1 LISFAAILSAS
12 LLLKRHWL
20 AYLRK
25 RVITLTTIYTTQAQA
40 FDAASSA
47 AMQLV
52 QEVELV
58 SRGYRISAPLPP
70 ASRIEERS
78 QIKRCRRLRRALNRA
93 NTALLQHYVESYA
106 RIKDFAV
113 QLDFE
118 RYCDVYEIT
127 RSELDEIN
135 TWSDL
140 DQGADEESLKSMQLT
155 LQRLYLV
162 RKMFLCALLAL
173 SAGKASELSQWNTV
187 SDALRSLSASSH
199 SSASMIDDI
208 LSEENKSPTPE
219 RLKDPLSPNHERVRT
234 QLRRFTTMSQGI
246 RELQA
251 KIYLLRDESDRALTT
266 TDDITELGP
275 RLLEQYDNFGAD
287 LRNLVHEWE
296 EGRRALATNITK
308 HENRLSL
315 SPSQLISSRSTTPSS
330 LGGLTAVGGSPADAL
345 KILNGDVL
353 PSMNAD
359 SSDEELFEAVASP
372 RTRST
377 LTREERIAKLKE
389 QRRQQAIVR
398 EQSDAGRTM
407 VKELESVIKLRPR
420 TKGMRTSL

>member
-1 LISFAAILSAS
+1 
-12 LLLKRHWL
+12 
-20 AYLRK
+20 
-25 RVITLTTIYTTQAQA
+25 
-40 FDAASSA
+40 
-47 AMQLV
+47 
-52 QEVELV
+52 
-58 SRGYRISAPLPP
+58 
-70 ASRIEERS
+70 
-78 QIKRCRRLRRALNRA
+78 
-93 NTALLQHYVESYA
+93 
-106 RIKDFAV
+106 
-113 QLDFE
+113 
-118 RYCDVYEIT
+118 
-127 RSELDEIN
+127 
-135 TWSDL
+135 
-140 DQGADEESLKSMQLT
+140 
-155 LQRLYLV
+155 
-162 RKMFLCALLAL
+162 
-173 SAGKASELSQWNTV
+173 
-187 SDALRSLSASSH
+187 
-199 SSASMIDDI
+199 
-208 LSEENKSPTPE
+208 
-219 RLKDPLSPNHERVRT
+219 
-234 QLRRFTTMSQGI
+234 MSQGI

-315 SPSQLISSRSTTPSS
+315 SPPQLISSRSTTPSS
-330 LGGLTAVGGSPADAL
+330 LGGRTASNGSPAEAL
-345 KILNGDVL
+345 KILNGEVL

-372 RTRST
+372 RVRST

-389 QRRQQAIVR
+389 QRLQQAIVR